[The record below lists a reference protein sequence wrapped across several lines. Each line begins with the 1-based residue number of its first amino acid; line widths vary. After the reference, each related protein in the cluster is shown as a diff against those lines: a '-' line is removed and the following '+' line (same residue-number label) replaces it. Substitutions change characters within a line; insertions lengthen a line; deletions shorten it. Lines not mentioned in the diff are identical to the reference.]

1 MPNSSKTISIPMRDA
16 LFACFKAATTL
27 VRPGL
32 RQHVIL
38 VGAGLKDFTVEADGK
53 IAFDAPQGFRVRM
66 DVLEIGN
73 GCIERIHATES
84 FLGGSVAST
93 SDLLRLRAKTV
104 VERGG
109 DGEVDD
115 FRWLLLLAARNGHV
129 LPLLDNDEVENLVGA
144 AAILMSFDVLI
155 LVALLGV
162 NNSAAAGQLLERGS
176 VTEFIM
182 LPTHTLTSFLIWAGI
197 ASPAKPV
204 TCPSSSELRVTIPP
218 SHQSPSNTDYES
230 LAEVHDALIHCPNIT
245 SLNLRIGEIGCV
257 GEPDRWSLP
266 LDPAGTSRYLPVLD
280 TLSLEK
286 YHFYD
291 TDGDYLHPLRGWTY
305 LSAWIWSGDAFGWLK
320 WRLLPDDQKSVSNT
334 ELWLDAMDF
343 SKIRNLSILDY
354 DGPPETLVESE
365 LPLSLPSLRTL
376 RLERNTT
383 VDFGLSLPPHSLH
396 SLSWLDA
403 GQDQSI
409 IPILERHGRS
419 LTHLEWRTPES
430 LESKRPALPSE
441 VMRDLRNLAPNLQSL
456 TIDLNRNGT
465 WPWEDL
471 RALSLGLPAGL
482 TNLTL
487 YLEIA
492 SECRRQQGPYDPVRC
507 EDACGP
513 VEQLASPLLTAT
525 SALQVARFIR
535 HYAKSPLASI
545 NFFAGDWTRPWDG
558 PINVP
563 TWLDGRR
570 SWVACGTNGGEDEGL
585 RCSGMDTALGEHEI
599 ELFRA
604 LCVRMSADLS
614 DDITAGHP
622 QDFVEQRKSK

>member
-1 MPNSSKTISIPMRDA
+1 
-16 LFACFKAATTL
+16 
-27 VRPGL
+27 
-32 RQHVIL
+32 
-38 VGAGLKDFTVEADGK
+38 
-53 IAFDAPQGFRVRM
+53 
-66 DVLEIGN
+66 
-73 GCIERIHATES
+73 
-84 FLGGSVAST
+84 
-93 SDLLRLRAKTV
+93 
-104 VERGG
+104 
-109 DGEVDD
+109 
-115 FRWLLLLAARNGHV
+115 
-129 LPLLDNDEVENLVGA
+129 
-144 AAILMSFDVLI
+144 
-155 LVALLGV
+155 
-162 NNSAAAGQLLERGS
+162 
-176 VTEFIM
+176 M

-204 TCPSSSELRVTIPP
+204 TCPSSSDLRVTIPP

-230 LAEVHDALIHCPNIT
+230 LAEVHDALIHCPNII

-430 LESKRPALPSE
+430 LESKRPALPSK

-570 SWVACGTNGGEDEGL
+570 SWVACGTNGGEDEEL

>member
-16 LFACFKAATTL
+16 LFACFKAATAL

-38 VGAGLKDFTVEADGK
+38 VGAGLKGFTIEADSK

-104 VERGG
+104 
-109 DGEVDD
+109 
-115 FRWLLLLAARNGHV
+115 
-129 LPLLDNDEVENLVGA
+129 
-144 AAILMSFDVLI
+144 
-155 LVALLGV
+155 
-162 NNSAAAGQLLERGS
+162 
-176 VTEFIM
+176 
-182 LPTHTLTSFLIWAGI
+182 
-197 ASPAKPV
+197 
-204 TCPSSSELRVTIPP
+204 
-218 SHQSPSNTDYES
+218 SPSNTDYES

-257 GEPDRWSLP
+257 REPDRWSFP
-266 LDPAGTSRYLPVLD
+266 LDPARTSRYLPVLD

-291 TDGDYLHPLRGWTY
+291 TYGDYLHPLRGWTY

-320 WRLLPDDQKSVSNT
+320 WRLLSDDQKSVSNT

-354 DGPPETLVESE
+354 DGPPEALVESE

-507 EDACGP
+507 EDACDP

-570 SWVACGTNGGEDEGL
+570 SWVACGTNGGENEEL

-604 LCVRMSADLS
+604 LCVRMSADLL

>member
-38 VGAGLKDFTVEADGK
+38 VGAGLQDFTVEADGK
-53 IAFDAPQGFRVRM
+53 IAFNAPQGFRVRM

-115 FRWLLLLAARNGHV
+115 FRWLLLLAARNGQV

-144 AAILMSFDVLI
+144 AAIMMLFDVLI

-162 NNSAAAGQLLERGS
+162 NNSAAAGQLLGKYLITTETDGSERES

-266 LDPAGTSRYLPVLD
+266 LDPAGRSRYLPVLD
-280 TLSLEK
+280 TLSLE
-286 YHFYD
+286 
-291 TDGDYLHPLRGWTY
+291 
-305 LSAWIWSGDAFGWLK
+305 
-320 WRLLPDDQKSVSNT
+320 N
-334 ELWLDAMDF
+334 
-343 SKIRNLSILDY
+343 
-354 DGPPETLVESE
+354 
-365 LPLSLPSLRTL
+365 LRTL

-441 VMRDLRNLAPNLQSL
+441 VMRDLHNLAPNLQSL
-456 TIDLNRNGT
+456 AIDLNRNGT

-570 SWVACGTNGGEDEGL
+570 SWVACGTNGGEDEEL

-604 LCVRMSADLS
+604 LCVRMSADLL